1 MKERYEQEIEQLL
14 NELEA
19 ESPSPANAPQAAN
32 DSSLPLDDQQ
42 SPFAPRP
49 KESMRLV
56 SPVKLALG
64 GIILAVL
71 GLLPL
76 FPVWTSLAGLAIMVG
91 AMAWMFIQRMG
102 TQQPS
107 YWRGR
112 RVDEP
117 PEGAWQRFRHW
128 LSK

>member
-14 NELEA
+14 RELES
-19 ESPSPANAPQAAN
+19 EPNNPANVPPPE
-32 DSSLPLDDQQ
+32 DPVRPLDDEPTPFTPKPKAGVRLI
-42 SPFAPRP
+42 SPG
-49 KESMRLV
+49 
-56 SPVKLALG
+56 KLAMG

-76 FPVWTSLAGLAIMVG
+76 FPVWTSLAGLAIMVI
-91 AMAWMFIQRMG
+91 AVVWMFIQRMG
-102 TQQPS
+102 SQQAS

-117 PEGAWQRFRHW
+117 PQGAWQRFRHW
-128 LSK
+128 LSR

>member
-14 NELEA
+14 RELES
-19 ESPSPANAPQAAN
+19 EPTNPANVPPPE
-32 DSSLPLDDQQ
+32 DPVRPLDDQPA
-42 SPFAPRP
+42 PFAPRP
-49 KESMRLV
+49 REGVRLI
-56 SPVKLALG
+56 SPRKLALG

-76 FPVWTSLAGLAIMVG
+76 FPVWTSLAGLAIMVI
-91 AMAWMFIQRMG
+91 AVVWMFIQRMG
-102 TQQPS
+102 SQQAS

-117 PEGAWQRFRHW
+117 PQGAWQRFRHW
-128 LSK
+128 LSR